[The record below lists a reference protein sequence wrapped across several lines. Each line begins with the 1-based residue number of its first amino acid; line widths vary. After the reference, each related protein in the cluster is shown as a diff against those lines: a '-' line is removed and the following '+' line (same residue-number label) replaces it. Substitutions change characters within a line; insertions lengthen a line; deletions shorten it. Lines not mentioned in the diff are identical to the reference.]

1 VTPLTANRI
10 VLRCGLWT
18 AAMLALLVLYVLRV
32 APDLRIETDLLAL
45 LPAAEQDSVAAAAQS
60 RYADTLSR
68 RLLFL
73 VGAADAEQARSLAAA
88 FAGRLRAAPGFAEVM
103 LEAQA
108 TPADSGL
115 YRAHRHGLLADT
127 QRRQLRDGQGAQFL
141 AQGLRDAY
149 GPGLLPR
156 SLSLAQD
163 PYNLLGNFVAQQAAG
178 LGALRMEHGV
188 PMLTQAGIHYVLV
201 AARIEGE
208 AFAVDN
214 TDRIVPAIDAAT
226 AQARAAGA
234 QLLASG
240 VILHAA
246 EAARRARAEIAR
258 VGSLSLIGIALMILL
273 TFRSLRPLLLGALV
287 LGSGA
292 LAALTVCHLVFG
304 RVTLVALVFGSG
316 LIGVAVDY
324 STHFMADQFRN
335 PSGWTPRQAL
345 RQVGPAIAIGM
356 ACAVLGY
363 LSLGL
368 TPLPG
373 LRQMAVFSAAGLIVA
388 CCGVLCWYP
397 LLAPP
402 ARRGEPAPL
411 RWAVMLDRGL
421 GRIGG
426 HRRARIAATAVA
438 ALALLGLVRVE
449 FADDVRLLHSAAPQL
464 QQDEARVRELL
475 RSAPDSQFFL
485 VQAPSAEAVLQREEQ
500 LRAALDAQ
508 VAAGALDGYRAV
520 SHALP
525 SAQRQQDNRALLAA
539 QVYRAGGLAPQLMDR
554 LGFPPALV
562 AQRLAEFA
570 AAAPPLGVEAWLA
583 DGASAP
589 YRDLWLGRLDDD
601 YAAIVSLSGIDDL
614 AALRALPAQ
623 LPGVQFVDRV
633 AAVSALLGRYRRL
646 ALLLLA
652 AAYAAI
658 GMALALRYGPA
669 DAARLL
675 AAPLGAALLTLALLG
690 AAGGTLNLFH
700 VLGLFVVLGLGVDY
714 AVFLREGTNS
724 RAATV
729 LAISLSTVGAALS
742 YGLLSFSATP
752 FIRAIGLT
760 LLAGVGFTWLL
771 ALLLQRPATQ
781 GLRTV
786 AA

>member
-1 VTPLTANRI
+1 
-10 VLRCGLWT
+10 
-18 AAMLALLVLYVLRV
+18 
-32 APDLRIETDLLAL
+32 
-45 LPAAEQDSVAAAAQS
+45 
-60 RYADTLSR
+60 
-68 RLLFL
+68 
-73 VGAADAEQARSLAAA
+73 
-88 FAGRLRAAPGFAEVM
+88 
-103 LEAQA
+103 
-108 TPADSGL
+108 
-115 YRAHRHGLLADT
+115 
-127 QRRQLRDGQGAQFL
+127 
-141 AQGLRDAY
+141 
-149 GPGLLPR
+149 
-156 SLSLAQD
+156 
-163 PYNLLGNFVAQQAAG
+163 
-178 LGALRMEHGV
+178 
-188 PMLTQAGIHYVLV
+188 
-201 AARIEGE
+201 
-208 AFAVDN
+208 
-214 TDRIVPAIDAAT
+214 
-226 AQARAAGA
+226 
-234 QLLASG
+234 
-240 VILHAA
+240 
-246 EAARRARAEIAR
+246 
-258 VGSLSLIGIALMILL
+258 
-273 TFRSLRPLLLGALV
+273 
-287 LGSGA
+287 
-292 LAALTVCHLVFG
+292 
-304 RVTLVALVFGSG
+304 
-316 LIGVAVDY
+316 
-324 STHFMADQFRN
+324 MAD
-335 PSGWTPRQAL
+335 
-345 RQVGPAIAIGM
+345 
-356 ACAVLGY
+356 
-363 LSLGL
+363 
-368 TPLPG
+368 
-373 LRQMAVFSAAGLIVA
+373 
-388 CCGVLCWYP
+388 
-397 LLAPP
+397 
-402 ARRGEPAPL
+402 
-411 RWAVMLDRGL
+411 
-421 GRIGG
+421 
-426 HRRARIAATAVA
+426 
-438 ALALLGLVRVE
+438 
-449 FADDVRLLHSAAPQL
+449 
-464 QQDEARVRELL
+464 
-475 RSAPDSQFFL
+475 
-485 VQAPSAEAVLQREEQ
+485 
-500 LRAALDAQ
+500 
-508 VAAGALDGYRAV
+508 GALDGYRAV